1 MYKVSLLAGLIL
13 LAGCSGNKTIAQ
25 YQPSYDFSGVEA
37 YSLYERSSDFSD
49 YQNLSHADRN
59 SIEIAIENALD
70 AHGLVYL
77 EVKDADV
84 IVSYHYLD
92 GNFAEFQRYNKGV
105 KYCAPCLR
113 KSNNPAKQRP
123 QRGSLVLDILDK
135 KQERTVWRANYP
147 LRLKVKDNSREIHSK
162 VSEAVSSM
170 LALSP
175 IAGNN

>member
-1 MYKVSLLAGLIL
+1 MYKVSCLAGLIL
-13 LAGCSGNKTIAQ
+13 LVGCSSNKTIAR
-25 YQPSYDFSGVEA
+25 YQPSYDFNSIQA

-70 AHGLVYL
+70 THGLEYQ
-77 EVKDADV
+77 EIKDADV

-92 GNFAEFQRYNKGV
+92 GNYAEFQRYNKGV

-113 KSNNPAKQRP
+113 ESNKSINQQP

-147 LRLKVKDNSREIHSK
+147 LRLKQKDNSRDVHKK
-162 VSEAVSSM
+162 VSEAVLSM

-175 IAGNN
+175 LAGNN